1 MFEHQLLRLPILL
14 LLGGCATAPQTIPT
28 AWLSVPEVPPLRSVQ
43 LADDGTVKTSDVV
56 ERPTVM
62 GPVRIEENRLV
73 TGMTPLTETMPFDSY
88 DVSLSR
94 QEVAFSAKRNS
105 FDVGLVNLAG
115 GTTVWVPADPADEVQ
130 VRWAP
135 RGNKISYI
143 VRGAAGDL
151 VRTLHVPTSVQLT
164 VDFPNA
170 RVHAVGWEP
179 KAERYAALISSLDA
193 SYRVETVKYGGE
205 DRKVAQEPQVRL
217 DVVTE
222 LLAGGTL
229 VRPATLKYDER
240 LPLVIWL
247 TDAPNQ
253 WDDALAALL
262 TSTRVAALVTTKV
275 PEAIDLPFVDQ
286 TRTYLVLPQ
295 GTDGTNSTDGTYG
308 TNGMPGRR
316 TTENGQ
322 RTTITADPRLPAG
335 HYRSTSNI
343 VTVPPAVVKSFAA
356 GFIADQMKRTTPTN
370 GSSR

>member
-1 MFEHQLLRLPILL
+1 MFAQQLLRITVLL
-14 LLGGCATAPQTIPT
+14 LLGGCATAPQTIPA
-28 AWLSVPEVPPLRSVQ
+28 AWLSVPEVPLLRSVQ
-43 LADDGTVKTSDVV
+43 LADAGTVKTSALG
-56 ERPTVM
+56 ERPSVM
-62 GPVRIEENRLV
+62 GPVRIEENRIV
-73 TGMTPLTETMPFDSY
+73 AGMTPLTEAMPFDSY

-94 QEVAFSAKRNS
+94 QEVVFSAKRDS
-105 FDVGLVNLAG
+105 FDVGLVNLTG
-115 GTTVWVPADPADEVQ
+115 GAIVWVPADPADEVQ

-151 VRTLHVPTSVQLT
+151 VRTLHVPTSAQLT

-205 DRKVAQEPQVRL
+205 ERKVAQEPQVRL

-247 TDAPNQ
+247 TDTPNQ

-262 TSTRVAALVTTKV
+262 KNARVAALVTTQM
-275 PEAIDLPFVDQ
+275 PDAIDLPFVDQ
-286 TRTYLVLPQ
+286 SRTYVVLAQ
-295 GTDGTNSTDGTYG
+295 GTDGTHGTDGTYG
-308 TNGMPGRR
+308 KPGQR

-322 RTTITADPRLPAG
+322 RTTIASDPRLPAG